1 MTKFLIYLAIIA
13 FIISTSSCNTLKK
26 IFQTVPDSTKHRQ
39 SGYTIKDAPIKR
51 LKMGALK
58 TGKYEYNSTIE
69 LRGEVYNIKLFR
81 DVKFIGSSI
90 VLSEDMHLP
99 LGKSTDK
106 YLLDTATLLPV
117 SRTAYEGN
125 DEVLNLSFSRK
136 GITGYKMTDQGK
148 EPVSYNLQV
157 PVLGDGVCIDLAVS
171 LLPLDVGYTN
181 TLKFYDF
188 RMEEIRTCDVEVPAI
203 DEVQCPLGT
212 FKCYR
217 VFLKDNENNTLDIY
231 WVSSDD
237 VPKIIKAEIEIPTD
251 ISKRRKAFELVKIY

>member
-1 MTKFLIYLAIIA
+1 MKRFFIYLAVIGVI
-13 FIISTSSCNTLKK
+13 FSSSSCDTFKK
-26 IFQTVPDSTKHRQ
+26 IFKSVPDTSKHKET
-39 SGYTIKDAPIKR
+39 GYTIKDAPIKR
-51 LKMGALK
+51 LRMGALK
-58 TGKYEYNSTIE
+58 TGKYEYNATIE
-69 LRGEVYNIKLFR
+69 LRGEVYNVKLFR
-81 DVKFIGSSI
+81 DVKFTGSSV
-90 VLSEDMHLP
+90 VLSEDVHLP

-117 SRTAYEGN
+117 SRTAYEGS
-125 DEVLNLSFSRK
+125 DEVLNLNFSRK
-136 GITGYKMTDQGK
+136 EISGFKETDAGRA
-148 EPVSYNLQV
+148 PISYSIQA

-203 DEVQCPLGT
+203 DEIQCPLGT

-217 VFLKDNENNTLDIY
+217 VFLKDSENNTLDIY
-231 WVSSDD
+231 WISTDA

-251 ISKRRKAFELVKIY
+251 VSKRRKALELVNIY